1 MKRNLLL
8 AAMFAVVTLTA
19 QAQGK
24 YAGTTIYDRIGHGED
39 STAVLT
45 AITLYRESYKDK
57 NWKEALENWKVVFEK
72 APLAQSRTYTDGVV
86 IMQQLI
92 QGTQDEA
99 EKKTYFDQLMKIY
112 DQRLANLDDLNSFA
126 TAKTTTTKGNIT
138 TRKAND
144 YYTFAP
150 NTPDKLETS
159 YKMFKEGIN
168 DMGVNDVQ
176 GYILYNFILCSD
188 ARYKANKEA
197 AREDFINDYF
207 TTKEVCENLLEQA
220 KEFAFTD
227 SIATQEDS
235 IRAAELEAQGAKI
248 VAQYQPTLNK
258 CEELFFNS
266 DAANCSDLDKL
277 YSTKVDQNLEN
288 KTYLRQ
294 VIKVLSD
301 FECDSSALYTKIFD
315 ILYPKTEKKTTTSG
329 GSLDFYLE
337 EYANETT
344 SSRKAK
350 LAANIAQ
357 IYYKQGRLSDCE
369 KWCRNA
375 LAAQSTYGHA
385 YLLMANCVVRK
396 APAANTADVQ
406 GMLKRSYYFCLA
418 IDKANRA
425 KAVDPACA
433 SQANRQISNYTQNL
447 FPKAEAFMMGKK
459 AGEKVTVLGETTTLR
474 FK

>member
-1 MKRNLLL
+1 MKTKLFAAALFAL
-8 AAMFAVVTLTA
+8 ASITA
-19 QAQGK
+19 QAQGN
-24 YAGTTIYDRIGHGED
+24 YAGTTIYDRIGHGAD
-39 STAVLT
+39 STEVLT
-45 AITLYRESYKDK
+45 AITLYREAYKDK
-57 NWKEALENWKVVFEK
+57 NWEEAYQNWIVVFNK
-72 APLAQSRTYTDGVV
+72 APLAQSRTYTDGV
-86 IMQQLI
+86 IILQQLI

-99 EKKTYFDQLMKIY
+99 QKKTYFDQLMKVY
-112 DQRLANLDDLNSFA
+112 DQRLANIDDLNSFA

-144 YYTFAP
+144 YFTFAP

-159 YKMFKEGIN
+159 YKMFKDGIN

-176 GYILYNFILCSD
+176 GFILYNFILCSD
-188 ARYKANKEA
+188 ARYKTNPTE

-248 VAQYQPTLNK
+248 VAQYQPTFNK
-258 CEELFFNS
+258 CQELFFNS
-266 DAANCSDLDKL
+266 DAANCADLNKL
-277 YSTKVDQNLEN
+277 YAAKVEANQEDR
-288 KTYLRQ
+288 TYLRQ
-294 VIKVLSD
+294 VLNVLSD

-315 ILYPKTEKKTTTSG
+315 ILYPKKEKKASG

-337 EYANETT
+337 EYSNETE
-344 SSRKAK
+344 SARKAK

-357 IYYKQGRLSDCE
+357 QYYKQGRLADCE

-385 YLLMANCVVRK
+385 YLMIANCIVRK
-396 APAANTADVQ
+396 APAASQNVNS
-406 GMLKRSYYFCLA
+406 MLQRSYYFCLA
-418 IDKANRA
+418 IDKASRA

-433 SQANRQISNYTQNL
+433 SQANRQIANYTANL
-447 FPKAEAFMMGKK
+447 FPKSEAFMMGKK